1 MGQITYAL
9 IEHGLSPKEILELP
23 FYLKSTANDI
33 INGEWAWT
41 NPNMDIKFLDNYWNK
56 KPDYFFTNS
65 WNEEDFPWLKKENL
79 SLDFPHPNLVKF
91 DHLLNWYFFFRNDS
105 QINEF
110 KKLTKDIAELLKPV
124 DMIIVPETFYDAVK
138 ENEGLTVEM
147 FRRKAIIGKSPFIEV
162 G

>member
-9 IEHGLSPKEILELP
+9 IEHGLSPEEILEFP
-23 FYLKSTANDI
+23 FYLKSSANDI

-79 SLDFPHPNLVKF
+79 SLDFFHPNLVTF
-91 DHLLNWYFFFRNDS
+91 DHLLNWSFFFRNDS

-124 DMIIVPETFYDAVK
+124 DIIIVPESFYNAVN
-138 ENEGLTVEM
+138 ENEELTVEM
-147 FRRKAIIGKSPFIEV
+147 FRRRAIIEKSPFIEV